1 MVNNDFLIENGV
13 FYCQSNFTEVTIPEG
28 VTSIGDDAFYMCKD
42 VEKVTMPNS
51 VTSIGERA
59 FMNCAKLRE
68 INIPNSVAT
77 IGDLAFLD
85 CKSLANIIIPDD
97 TKIEG
102 DLAFSGC
109 EKLADANGFV
119 IVQGVLYNYYG
130 TDTVVTIPD
139 GVTHI
144 GRFAFTDCFEL
155 ESVMIPDSVTSIG
168 YYAFRRCLSLTRV
181 TIPGSVT
188 HIEEDPD
195 KVCTQKQKD
204 KNPAWKFLIGSP
216 FPCNKKLTIYGPAGS
231 CAAQHAEKYDIPF
244 SVI

>member
-1 MVNNDFLIENGV
+1 
-13 FYCQSNFTEVTIPEG
+13 VTIPEG
-28 VTSIGDDAFYMCKD
+28 VTSIGDAAFYMCKD
-42 VEKVTMPNS
+42 IEKVTVPDS
-51 VTSIGERA
+51 VTSIDEGA

-77 IGDLAFLD
+77 IGDQAFLD

-102 DLAFSGC
+102 DMAFSGC
-109 EKLADANGFV
+109 KKLADPNGFV

-144 GRFAFTDCFEL
+144 GRFAFTDCHEL

-168 YYAFRRCLSLTRV
+168 YYAFRMCLNLTRV

-188 HIEEDPD
+188 HIEESPD
-195 KVCTQKQKD
+195 KDCTQKQKS
-204 KNPAWKFLIGSP
+204 KNSALKFLIGSP
-216 FPCNKKLTIYGPAGS
+216 FGHSRELTIYGPAGS

-244 SVI
+244 SAI